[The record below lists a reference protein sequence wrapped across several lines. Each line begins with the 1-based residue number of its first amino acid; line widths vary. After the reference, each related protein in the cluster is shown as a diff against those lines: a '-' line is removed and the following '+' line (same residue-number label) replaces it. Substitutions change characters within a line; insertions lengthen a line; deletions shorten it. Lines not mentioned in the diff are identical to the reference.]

1 MKRALAYILAAAI
14 LFASLT
20 ACSQNAATTIRLMKI
35 EGTVG
40 VADGN
45 GREVQPREDLMI
57 YSGYGMSTAPVSYAW
72 MNLDAVKLAKMDEDS
87 AIQIEKS
94 GKNLEIVVDRGGLFF
109 NITEP
114 LAEDET
120 MNIRT
125 SGMMVGIRGT

>member
-1 MKRALAYILAAAI
+1 MPKWTR
-14 LFASLT
+14 T
-20 ACSQNAATTIRLMKI
+20 
-35 EGTVG
+35 G
-40 VADGN
+40 
-45 GREVQPREDLMI
+45 
-57 YSGYGMSTAPVSYAW
+57 
-72 MNLDAVKLAKMDEDS
+72 

>member
-94 GKNLEIVVDRGGLFF
+94 GKNLEIVVDRG
-109 NITEP
+109 
-114 LAEDET
+114 
-120 MNIRT
+120 
-125 SGMMVGIRGT
+125 